1 MPKISIL
8 IPVYNVS
15 EYLKICLD
23 SVINQ
28 TERDLE
34 IICVED
40 CSQDNSLEIL
50 REYANLDPRIRL
62 LVHSE
67 NKGLC
72 QSRKDAVLTAKGD
85 FIIFLDSDDYL
96 SLDACQNLYYE
107 ISNRKVDFLQ
117 FGTELIPNEN
127 VPHEMM
133 QWIQN
138 FMEPS
143 AERIESENLVH
154 ACFVEKKFNCNLVN
168 KIWATKCCQRAYRE
182 IKDGHYISGEDR
194 YAMFLLTYFASSYD
208 GTSDKYYHYRVGVG
222 VTGGKELDLERFQ
235 NRCKGALITENIE
248 EFLKKEQ
255 KREQYSGEYVAFYN
269 DILWDCVDCWHNKL
283 NLKDY
288 KAGYQMLL
296 QYWGADNVIDAIS
309 CRYFEEQSGILRRV
323 NGEAEETVCIY
334 YRYIGYTEMDE
345 ILGKYIEF
353 QKDLGNTVLLM
364 TDQDSPEQ
372 GESYLGY
379 PLAHIYSATD
389 ANWDQYGI
397 RCKEI
402 SRFLLE
408 EKVKE
413 VYYLSPTSHVARLD
427 KLLVESVGKKFTLCM
442 DEYTLDRLNR
452 VQKEAER
459 QRDNLNA
466 VKEQTTE
473 PKKASIWRKIFH
485 SIFYRKDEIG

>member
-15 EYLKICLD
+15 GYLKICLD

-28 TERDLE
+28 TEKDLE

-50 REYANLDPRIRL
+50 QEYANLDPRIRL

-72 QSRKDAVLTAKGD
+72 QSRKDAVLTANGD

-127 VPHEMM
+127 VSYEMM
-133 QWIQN
+133 QWVQN

-143 AERIESENLVH
+143 IERIESQNLVH

-168 KIWATKCCQRAYRE
+168 KIWSTKCCQRAYKE
-182 IKDGHYISGEDR
+182 IKDGHYISAEDR

-208 GTSDKYYHYRVGVG
+208 GIPNKYYHYRIGVG

-235 NRCKGALITENIE
+235 NRCKGALITENIL
-248 EFLKKEQ
+248 EFLQEKQ
-255 KREQYSGEYVAFYN
+255 KTDEYSNEYIAFYN

-283 NLKDY
+283 NPKDY
-288 KAGYQMLL
+288 RTGYQILL
-296 QYWGADNVIDAIS
+296 QYWGANNVVDAIS
-309 CRYFEEQSGILRRV
+309 RRYFEEHSEILRRV
-323 NGEAEETVCIY
+323 NEEAEEIVCIY

-345 ILGKYIEF
+345 ILKKYIGF

-364 TDQDSPEQ
+364 TDQDSPKQ
-372 GESYLGY
+372 GNNYLGY
-379 PLAHIYSATD
+379 PLVHIYSATD
-389 ANWDQYGI
+389 ANWDRYGI

-408 EKVKE
+408 EKVNE
-413 VYYLSPTSHVARLD
+413 VYYLSPTSHIAWLD

-452 VQKEAER
+452 IQKETEC
-459 QRDNLNA
+459 QRGSLGTVNEQI
-466 VKEQTTE
+466 VKSKT
-473 PKKASIWRKIFH
+473 ASIWRKICHGFLG
-485 SIFYRKDEIG
+485 RKDDIV